1 MAQIDERITI
11 RLTGADCLERD
22 RLHREREHQV
32 KARNSRDTFTSA
44 YTPKAG
50 YTGIT
55 AEYAFAKWFGIELV
69 NNLYDPFAADVLGYQ
84 IKATERYNGCL
95 IKQPHNPAGLYVLGV
110 VLNDYT
116 EVSFRG
122 WKDSSEVQRACYW
135 RADVPKPG
143 YFVPQ
148 ASLWALSDLPETNEL
163 FTHRTTGVW

>member
-1 MAQIDERITI
+1 MAQIDERVTI
-11 RLTGADCLERD
+11 RLNSQDRAELNYLYRELETQTKQ
-22 RLHREREHQV
+22 LQ
-32 KARNSRDTFTSA
+32 ARDTFTHS
-44 YTPKAG
+44 YTPKASF
-50 YTGIT
+50 TGLV

-110 VLNDYT
+110 VLNEYT

-148 ASLWALSDLPETNEL
+148 AELWALEDLPETTEL